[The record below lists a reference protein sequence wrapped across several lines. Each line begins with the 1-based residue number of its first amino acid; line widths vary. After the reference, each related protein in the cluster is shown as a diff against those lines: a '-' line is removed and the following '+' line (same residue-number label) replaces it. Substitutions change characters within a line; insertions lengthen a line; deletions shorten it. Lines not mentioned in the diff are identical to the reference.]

1 MPTRRTA
8 SLHSIMQPEQSR
20 GAGHALAQVA
30 PNALD
35 TVEFGAVGPPATPS
49 DGTSMRAIVTPPP
62 TSSPIIAVPQMGRSG
77 ERQWA
82 IDMRRYSRNAAYG
95 TGAGRKKSMVI
106 RVRIEPSD
114 DRTACSVDQISHRLH
129 ARRARR
135 TPLRQAR
142 RARHAPCDR
151 PCAQSPPRAH
161 RTRSDGE
168 FRE

>member
-35 TVEFGAVGPPATPS
+35 TVEFGAVGPPATTS
-49 DGTSMRAIVTPPP
+49 DGTSTRAIVTPPP

-77 ERQWA
+77 ERQRA

-95 TGAGRKKSMVI
+95 TGAGRKKK
-106 RVRIEPSD
+106 
-114 DRTACSVDQISHRLH
+114 HGN
-129 ARRARR
+129 
-135 TPLRQAR
+135 
-142 RARHAPCDR
+142 
-151 PCAQSPPRAH
+151 PRAD
-161 RTRSDGE
+161 RAERRSD
-168 FRE
+168 RVQC